1 MNRDLSSAKALQ
13 AVGNANIEKFLREF
27 GGERIYITSNA
38 TTDMERIRR
47 VMGETVAA
55 QLVEYCAG
63 RRVYVPKFRPAS
75 ITPAELL
82 AEEPDAPCWRVI
94 AVCRVSRTTYFRTRK
109 DLHHGHNT
117 D

>member
-1 MNRDLSSAKALQ
+1 MNRDLNSAKALH
-13 AVGNANIEKFLREF
+13 AVGTENIEKFLREF
-27 GGERIYITSNA
+27 GGERIHITSRD
-38 TTDMERIRR
+38 TTDMQRLRRI
-47 VMGETVAA
+47 MGETVAA
-55 QLVEYCAG
+55 QLVEFCGG

-82 AEEPDAPCWRVI
+82 AAEPNAPCWRVI

-109 DLHHGHNT
+109 DLQHGHNT